1 MPKIRKKLRSNRIK
15 LNIKK
20 IMLLICI
27 LLTVFGI
34 GVAQSKYKSSTLEQ
48 VITLITKY
56 HVNYQTVGGKIHEP
70 EKFNSYVSQTGLVLP
85 VEGEVTRVR
94 YDFQGWYNNNNY
106 TGSPITEIASGEQG
120 DKLFFAAW
128 NVSQYTLKMQVKHSE
143 DSYTNGLPD
152 DWNLVIGKD
161 EQGNDNVITL
171 DDNGEIIVGKG
182 ETVSLR
188 TRYSPDIMLTGLT
201 IDDDIVFTERYE
213 TGDQYIYYDFTMP
226 RHNVTAIFGEEDGY
240 IDLAKSPITFE
251 ENVDVGSIPHNG
263 FWYKSSIKG
272 MVPLK
277 NDPEKGNFYDWDNS
291 EPFYVTSNG
300 VATQNQLTIVNAMK
314 VYLKDVNLIE
324 TETFS
329 SNASGK
335 RFVEADIVSG
345 NSVGDI
351 SSYANILYKYNDH
364 ISYTSYLYFV
374 GRNNKVNAILPN
386 AFNWA
391 NAYGSTL
398 YIYGATSDRNENS
411 VELGT
416 VMGNY
421 DVNYY
426 SLTINELEND
436 FDLLIFTNRSPNSG
450 NIQFSNC
457 ILNAPSKWIYGKGQ
471 GVYYTNSKVDIGT
484 VYAYA
489 SFSIS
494 GNSYVRVRENVVSGY
509 GTASIGGSSSFVVDG
524 SFRPAYSHAT
534 AVTSISTNGFVIVK
548 GNMFEGTNLKVTKGV
563 FIANVVAIGRTCS
576 LTGGTIIT
584 NQILQSPAKY
594 PAYSK
599 SAGTYV
605 FTGTP
610 SSSYGVVTSKN
621 DDNLPFATYS
631 QSDSTEGEYLISG
644 SKIYLLGYYKTIE
657 ENNNKWLD
665 TSVDLSTTENNL
677 RYLVYG
683 KENTDLP
690 VLLDENGDLV
700 SNPSIAN
707 VNLEE
712 FVDNYG
718 TSSTETIIIGNSTYI
733 AGQAQGRTVS
743 ITGGKIYSAGNITF
757 FNDTSVTGG
766 NIITAG
772 TFSTKRD
779 FNISGN
785 ANINSSIIGNKNAIT
800 ITENGLKR
808 YAKTTISG
816 GEIVTDKIG
825 AVDANSYSN
834 VTIGTS
840 TINSKDSDNID
851 IQSDTYI
858 NYFADNTVY
867 NADTSDTTLRFNGNI
882 TEGTNKT
889 IDDANMQ
896 LPGQRSFS
904 APIVISDGTSGLW
917 AYNDLNGEIINYVDI
932 NGKVNGSTDNGLLY
946 QLDKISL
953 YAVKGSYNLYVKEGL
968 EYISSVLVNNNTVD
982 ITSGTAAVTPNGT
995 VELNINDSSM
1005 LDKIVIWYIDGNNVV
1020 HNANPTINTENSKV
1034 VFNMPY
1040 ADTEIYITNTMT
1052 LNLNKYSIT
1061 FTDTGFYT
1069 EFGEENDGTYTFSS
1083 DSKFAY
1089 SGDYIINHS
1098 EITRVNVSSSARY
1111 IATPITS
1118 TPTGKST
1125 SNKVHFLNNFN
1136 NTGEDAQTI
1145 TITKLIQSGSTSD
1158 SYFKMEDGAKA
1169 EILIDGSVQV
1179 YLVEVP
1185 ENSDIIFKGV
1195 HGDRSDALYAKA
1207 NGTINN
1213 SSVGNKNGK
1222 AGNITYKDLK
1232 IITKSS
1238 ANGTLGYSY
1247 TKTTKTLKFENCI
1260 LDRDQ
1265 WYSSSGIARYY
1276 ENVIFD
1282 NSDFLIN
1289 MSNSWPGAIFT
1300 GITNVKII
1308 NGSTFNYLYGCSSTE
1323 AVTLFNNT
1331 SSSSTLEVIDSD
1343 INITTRR
1350 STASTAY
1357 RERHATTT
1365 LFKNVIL
1372 SGSSHL
1378 TADQKIYLRNLTV
1391 NDNSKITIDSGNG
1404 YLFAQNIT
1412 INGGEINTGYILVS
1426 GFYAP
1431 TTTNVGSEAK
1441 TVDALYTA
1449 LNAGTLVLN
1458 GSSYNGLVINAGTIN
1473 ASKFIGG
1480 DKNAKVNINGGIV
1493 NTKAMGTSGKLYG
1506 YISTMSKTGEDY
1518 VYSMDKI
1525 PSTGTVVN
1533 INSGTVNVLANG
1545 YLGGMNA
1552 TVNVN
1557 GGNVNLA
1564 QNALIG
1570 INETDTTTMVNNIT
1584 SQGNTPSELVDIN
1597 IKGGTIT
1604 GSNGLINTPYSTVTI
1619 DGTSSNPS
1627 IDIEYI
1633 KAEDGTINIES
1644 TANHYNNPLGSGER
1658 VGTIIE
1664 DTIIAK
1670 NITIDNGAVV
1680 YSKVVTS
1687 KTNKSTE
1694 EGNITVGENSYLYTE
1709 HYGTEGAGTSTI
1721 TINGTIV
1728 GNRQYS
1734 IQYVMNDTYADSA
1747 SNPNPPSYIAGI
1759 GLELSEPTRF
1769 GYTFEGWY
1777 DNEENKITEI
1787 TSTETG
1793 DKVLNA
1799 RWIADEVEFVVRI
1812 KAEDLEISKEEF
1824 AEEVDL
1830 SLGSLNATGDTFT
1843 YTEHA
1848 KVGYHELMNT
1858 GLLLS
1863 KYNLASY
1870 AASAARI
1877 DNDTLNP
1884 DEDILNL
1891 TSNGSTITRE
1901 IMEYYLNNDST
1912 PISINVCEFVHT

>member
-1 MPKIRKKLRSNRIK
+1 MPKIRKKLRSNHIK

-213 TGDQYIYYDFTMP
+213 TGDHYIYYDFIMP
-226 RHNVTAIFGEEDGY
+226 RHNVTATFGDEDGY

-251 ENVDVGSIPHNG
+251 ENVDVGSIAHNG

-300 VATQNQLTIVNAMK
+300 VATKNQLTIVNAMK
-314 VYLKDVNLIE
+314 VHLKDVNLIK
-324 TETFS
+324 TDTFEA
-329 SNASGK
+329 NASGN
-335 RFVEADIVSG
+335 RFGEADIVSG

-351 SSYANILYKYNDH
+351 SSYANILYDYTDH
-364 ISYTSYLYFV
+364 ISYTSYLYFE
-374 GRNNKVNAILPN
+374 GTNNKVNAILPKS
-386 AFNWA
+386 FNWTTDYA
-391 NAYGSTL
+391 CTF
-398 YIYGATSDRNENS
+398 YIYGATSNRDESR

-416 VMGNY
+416 IMGNY
-421 DVNYY
+421 NLYF
-426 SLTINELEND
+426 SNITIDELENNST
-436 FDLLIFTNRSPNSG
+436 LLLYTNRSPLEG
-450 NIQFSNC
+450 VVQFSNC
-457 ILNAPSKWIYGKGQ
+457 ILNAPSKLIVAKGQ
-471 GVYYTNSKVDIGT
+471 TLTYTNSKIDISDT
-484 VYAYA
+484 YCW
-489 SFSIS
+489 STF
-494 GNSYVRVRENVVSGY
+494 NCLNDSYVRVRGNVVTGY
-509 GTASIGGSSSFVVDG
+509 GSVNISGKASLVVDG
-524 SFRPAYSHAT
+524 NLRPGYSHAT
-534 AVTSISTNGFVIVK
+534 SVTTISTSGFVIVK
-548 GNMFEGTNLKVTKGV
+548 GNLFEATNLTLTKGTL
-563 FIANVVAIGRTCS
+563 IANEVAVGRTFS
-576 LTGGTIIT
+576 LKGGTIIT
-584 NQILQSPAKY
+584 NQIIQVPCNY
-594 PAYSK
+594 PVYSK
-599 SAGTYV
+599 SQGTYV
-605 FTGTP
+605 FTGE
-610 SSSYGVVTSKN
+610 VTSGYSTLVTKN
-621 DDNLPFATYS
+621 DDNLPYATYS
-631 QSDSTEGEYLISG
+631 QVSAEEGEFSIAG
-644 SKIYLLGYYKTIE
+644 SKIYLLGYYQTIE
-657 ENNNKWLD
+657 KNGNNWLD
-665 TSVDLSTTENNL
+665 TSVDLSTTENNI

-683 KENTDLP
+683 KENTDLTA
-690 VLLDENGDLV
+690 LLDENGDLI
-700 SNPSIAN
+700 SNSSISN
-707 VNLEE
+707 INLED

-718 TSSTETIIIGNSTYI
+718 TPLTETFIIGNSTYI
-733 AGQAQGRTVS
+733 AGQAKGRTVS
-743 ITGGKIYSAGNITF
+743 ITGGKLYSAGNITF

-766 NIITAG
+766 TINTAG
-772 TFSTKRD
+772 TFGTKRD
-779 FNISGN
+779 LNISGN

-800 ITENGLKR
+800 VAENGLKR
-808 YAKTTISG
+808 YAKTIISG

-840 TINSKDSDNID
+840 MINSKSSDNIN

-867 NADTSDTTLRFNGNI
+867 NADTSGTTLRFNGSI
-882 TEGTNKT
+882 TQGTNKT

-896 LPGQRSFS
+896 LPSQRSFS

-917 AYNDLNGEIINYVDI
+917 AYNDLNGEVINYIDVD
-932 NGKVNGSTDNGLLY
+932 GKVNGSTDNGLLY

-968 EYISSVLVNNNTVD
+968 EYISSTSVNNNTID
-982 ITSGTAAVTPNGT
+982 LSSGTVAVTPKST

-1005 LDKIVIWYIDGNNVV
+1005 LDKIVIWYIEGNNVV
-1020 HNANPTINTENSKV
+1020 HNANPTINTESSKV
-1034 VFNMPY
+1034 EFKMPY
-1040 ADTEIYITNTMT
+1040 ADAEIYITNTMT

-1061 FTDTGFYT
+1061 FTDIGFNT
-1069 EFGEENDGTYTFSS
+1069 EFGEENDGTYTFTS
-1083 DSKFAY
+1083 DSQFTY

-1098 EITRVNVSSSARY
+1098 EITRVNASTSKNPG
-1111 IATPITS
+1111 TPMSS
-1118 TPTGKST
+1118 TPSSKST

-1136 NTGEDAQTI
+1136 NTEENSQTI

-1158 SYFKMEDGAKA
+1158 SYFKLEDGAKA
-1169 EILIDGSVQV
+1169 EILIDGPVQT

-1195 HGDRSDALYAKA
+1195 HGDRSDALYAKS

-1213 SSVGNKNGK
+1213 SSVGNVSGK

-1232 IITKSS
+1232 IITKNT

-1289 MSNSWPGAIFT
+1289 MSNSWPGSIFT
-1300 GITNVKII
+1300 GITNVKMI

-1331 SSSSTLEVIDSD
+1331 SATSTLEVIDSN
-1343 INITTRR
+1343 INITTRK
-1350 STASTAY
+1350 STASTVY

-1365 LFKNVIL
+1365 LFENVIL
-1372 SGSSHL
+1372 SGFSHL

-1391 NDNSKITIDSGNG
+1391 NDNSEITIDSGKG
-1404 YLFAQNIT
+1404 YLFAQNLT
-1412 INGGEINTGYILVS
+1412 MNGGEINTGYILVS
-1426 GFYAP
+1426 GYYAP
-1431 TTTNVGSEAK
+1431 TTTKVGYEAK

-1449 LNAGTLVLN
+1449 LNAGTLVLDGN
-1458 GSSYNGLVINAGTIN
+1458 LYNGLIVNGGIIN

-1480 DKNAKVNINGGIV
+1480 DKNAKVKIEGGTV
-1493 NTKAMGTSGKLYG
+1493 NAKAIGTSGKLYG
-1506 YISTMSKTGEDY
+1506 YISSMSKTGEDY

-1525 PSTGTVVN
+1525 PNTGTVVN
-1533 INSGTVNVLANG
+1533 INGGTVNILENG
-1545 YLGGMNA
+1545 YLGGMKA
-1552 TVNVN
+1552 TINVN
-1557 GGNVNLA
+1557 GGTTNLA
-1564 QNALIG
+1564 SGAIIG

-1597 IKGGTIT
+1597 IKGGIIT
-1604 GSNGLINTPYSTVTI
+1604 GNQGYISTPYSTITI
-1619 DGTSSNPS
+1619 DSTSENPS
-1627 IDIEYI
+1627 INIKDII
-1633 KAEDGTINIES
+1633 AENGTINIES

-1658 VGTIIE
+1658 VGTLIIG
-1664 DTIIAK
+1664 DIIAK
-1670 NITIDNGAVV
+1670 DITINNGAIV
-1680 YSKVVTS
+1680 YANSAISRTDTS
-1687 KTNKSTE
+1687 TAVGS
-1694 EGNITVGENSYLYTE
+1694 ITVGANSYLYTD

-1721 TINGTIV
+1721 TDNGTIV

-1734 IQYVMNDTYADSA
+1734 IQYVMNDTYSDSA
-1747 SNPNPPSYIAGI
+1747 SNPNPPRYIVGT
-1759 GLELSEPTRF
+1759 GLVLSEPTRF

-1777 DNEENKITEI
+1777 DNEENEVTEI
-1787 TSTETG
+1787 ASTETG

-1799 RWIADEVEFVVRI
+1799 RWIPDEVEFVVRI
-1812 KAEDLEISKEEF
+1812 KAEDLGLSKEEF

-1830 SLGSLNATGDTFT
+1830 SLGSLNTAGDTFT

-1848 KVGYHELMNT
+1848 KVAYHALMNT

-1870 AASAARI
+1870 AASAAKI
-1877 DNDTLNP
+1877 DNSTLNP

-1901 IMEYYLNNDST
+1901 IMEYYSNNNT
-1912 PISINVCEFVHT
+1912 PININVCEYIHT